1 MHFRIM
7 GWYKPADRG
16 GRRRFGLKIV
26 KLPGRVPVARVLML
40 TAALALVVGA
50 PLQAQKK
57 EIIQLQRD
65 MAILQEQVRETGRQI
80 TQLSERM
87 AVFENL
93 LQQNL
98 DTSNKLH
105 QAVAVIER
113 GLAKQADAIIGPVT
127 TISTRV
133 DSLSNRFGA
142 VREAVEEMN
151 SRLGKVQQQVE
162 DIKNQVSRL
171 PPPSMENGEGGLPGR
186 GTSSETLF
194 NSALT
199 DYHRGTFESAEP
211 QFEDYLRMFASTVRA
226 SEAQYYL
233 GDISYQQE
241 DFDQAV
247 KRFDRVLEQYPVGL
261 ISADAQF
268 KKAMAL
274 LKLDRSADARRE
286 FQSVV
291 EKFPNSNVAPVA
303 EAQIERI
310 GGGAR

>member
-1 MHFRIM
+1 MRISN
-7 GWYKPADRG
+7 
-16 GRRRFGLKIV
+16 LQ
-26 KLPGRVPVARVLML
+26 GRVPTSWILLLIVVVIFV
-40 TAALALVVGA
+40 TAA

-65 MAILQEQVRETGRQI
+65 MAILQEQVREISRQI

-87 AVFENL
+87 AVQQNV

-98 DTSNKLH
+98 DTSGKLH

-113 GLAKQADAIIGPVT
+113 SLAKQTDAVVGPVT

-133 DSLSNRFGA
+133 DSLTNRFGA
-142 VREAVEEMN
+142 VREAIDEMN

-162 DIKNQVSRL
+162 DIKNQVFTL
-171 PPPSMENGEGGLPGR
+171 PPPAMGDGEGGVLGG
-186 GTSSETLF
+186 GTSAETLF

-199 DYHRGTFESAEP
+199 DYHRGTFKSAEP
-211 QFEDYLRMFASTVRA
+211 QFEDYLRMFPRTVLA

-241 DFDQAV
+241 SFDEAV
-247 KRFDRVLEQYPVGL
+247 KRFDRVLEEYPIGL

-268 KKAMAL
+268 KKGMAL
-274 LKLDRSADARRE
+274 LKLERKADAREE
-286 FQSVV
+286 FQNVI
-291 EKFPNSNVAPVA
+291 EKFPNSNIAPAA
-303 EAQIERI
+303 EAQVNRI
-310 GGGAR
+310 DDATP